1 MLYYAE
7 DMASVGIRD
16 LNQQTS
22 QILERVRAG
31 ETIEIT
37 DRGVP
42 FAEIRPLSKQQSVM
56 ARLVAEGRM
65 TPATIDPAMLPLL
78 PKAPADGVNVADL
91 LVADREDERW

>member
-1 MLYYAE
+1 MLYYTE
-7 DMASVGIRD
+7 EMASVGIRE

-42 FAEIRPLSKQQSVM
+42 IAEIRPLSKVQSVM

-65 TPATIDPAMLPLL
+65 IPATIDPALLPLL
-78 PKAPADGVNVADL
+78 PKGPADGVNLADRL
-91 LVADREDERW
+91 AADREEGRW